1 MIIMPDY
8 SSALYLRKAQAMIG
22 GDYNSSGARSTDQSV
37 KKRLKFMGTQKNLS
51 GNGGGN
57 GNGNGGGG
65 GGGGGGV
72 SSTAQPPT
80 NVTVGNITT
89 TSFRVNWS
97 APASSSY
104 TLTSYRVIYGT
115 NSNINLNFNSS
126 LYTTSSATFIDVAAA
141 SGTTYYVWVGAVYDG
156 GTSEVYST
164 RASVTTAS
172 PGTPA
177 PTPNGFQKNGVT
189 SSEIRLSWIAP
200 SIVSGYTLFGYKV
213 YYNTANNFNAASGI
227 IIDNGTL
234 STNGILGGLTANT
247 TYYLWI
253 TALYNYSG
261 ANESAPIRI
270 TGNTVK
276 TLISVPAPRNFT
288 KTSTTQN
295 TIQVSWDAPTSS
307 SYAVTGYNVQFN
319 QQGEP
324 TRTIIPVPSTD
335 RTAYITD
342 LIPGNTYSI
351 WISAVYGNDG
361 YESSSVQLSP
371 SPTTNSGSIIAVT
384 PIADLNC
391 VTQPPPSLRQLKIS
405 WSNYNPSINAG
416 YEFAFY
422 RFFISTTDTRPYDP
436 VDGDIVKSSTTFT
449 FDRADN
455 VGTPL
460 LNGTSYYLWVQTVWR
475 NTTTSELFFSF
486 TGTPSTPKYT
496 IGTTLAGPPPPRF
509 PSAFNIGSTSVD
521 FSWTPPEFSPDPTSG
536 FTDSDFRYYNIYAS
550 ESSTLTV
557 SDQITTTNDPNFK
570 LITSSYLTILPTTSY
585 YIGVSATFQ
594 SGESNIVMLTP
605 SPTTTISTK
614 TVDHITSLATQQVGV
629 DHIKVQ
635 WDDYSATTGT
645 GTFKFSFYISTTP
658 TIPAS
663 TTLNSNTKTITEY
676 DFTSLDSNTTY
687 YIWVVAS
694 FGTNDSEP
702 VALSAKTLAQV

>member
-22 GDYNSSGARSTDQSV
+22 GDYNSSGARSIDQSI
-37 KKRLKFMGTQKNLS
+37 KKRLKFMGTQKNLL
-51 GNGGGN
+51 GNGG
-57 GNGNGGGG
+57 GNGGGG
-65 GGGGGGV
+65 GGGV
-72 SSTAQPPT
+72 STTAQPPT
-80 NVTVGNITT
+80 NVTFGDITT
-89 TSFRVNWS
+89 RSFRVNWS
-97 APASSSY
+97 APALSSY
-104 TLTSYRVIYGT
+104 TLTSYRVRYGT
-115 NSNINLNFNSS
+115 TSNINSTSS
-126 LYTTSSATFIDVAAA
+126 VYTTSDATFIDVAAA

-156 GTSEVYST
+156 GMSEVYST
-164 RASVTTAS
+164 MAPVTTAS

-189 SSEIRLSWIAP
+189 SSEIRLSWNAP
-200 SIVSGYTLFGYKV
+200 SIAIGYTLFGYKV
-213 YYNTANNFNAASGI
+213 YYNTANNFNTATGI

-276 TLISVPAPRNFT
+276 TLISVPAPRNFET
-288 KTSTTQN
+288 TSTTQN

-307 SYAVTGYNVQFN
+307 SYTVTGYNVQFS

-324 TRTIIPVPSTD
+324 TRTIIPVPLTP

-361 YESSSVQLSP
+361 YESNSVQLTP
-371 SPTTNSGSIIAVT
+371 SPATNSGSLIYVT
-384 PIADLNC
+384 PIEGLNC
-391 VTQPPPSLRQLKIS
+391 VAQPPPLLRQLKIS

-416 YEFAFY
+416 HEFAFY
-422 RFFISTTDTRPYDP
+422 RFFISTTDTRPYDA
-436 VDGDIVKSSTTFT
+436 VGGDTVQSNTTFT
-449 FDRADN
+449 FDSIDN
-455 VGTPL
+455 AGTPL
-460 LNGTSYYLWVQTVWR
+460 LNNTSYYLWAQTVWR
-475 NTTTSELFFSF
+475 NTLSGELFFSF

-496 IGTTLAGPPPPRF
+496 IGTTLVGPPG
-509 PSAFNIGSTSVD
+509 PSSLTAFNIGSDSIDVSWGMIFTSEYPIGD
-521 FSWTPPEFSPDPTSG
+521 FSYYSVYISETPT
-536 FTDSDFRYYNIYAS
+536 FTLAN
-550 ESSTLTV
+550 
-557 SDQITTTNDPNFK
+557 QIGTTTDLNFK
-570 LITSSYLTILPTTSY
+570 LITSSYFTISPNTSY
-585 YIGVSATFQ
+585 YIGASTAFST
-594 SGESNIVMLTP
+594 GESNIVMLTP

-629 DHIKVQ
+629 NHIKVQ

-658 TIPAS
+658 TIPSS
-663 TTLNSNTKTITEY
+663 TTLNSGDNTITEY

-702 VALSAKTLAQV
+702 VALSAKTQSQV